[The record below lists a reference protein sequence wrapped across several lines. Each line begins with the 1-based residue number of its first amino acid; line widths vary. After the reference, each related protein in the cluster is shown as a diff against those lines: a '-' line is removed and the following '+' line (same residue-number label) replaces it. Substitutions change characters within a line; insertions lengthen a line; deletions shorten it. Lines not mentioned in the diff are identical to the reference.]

1 MLAFDAFFVIWL
13 DDVIPLFHGCSDFDV
28 VVVDVGSAN
37 LLRYVSVPI
46 CVFIRLCISLFFS
59 VYYIMVICDYDV
71 TLVR

>member
-1 MLAFDAFFVIWL
+1 MAS
-13 DDVIPLFHGCSDFDV
+13 SDFV
-28 VVVDVGSAN
+28 VVVRMDVGSAN

>member
-1 MLAFDAFFVIWL
+1 MASFDFA
-13 DDVIPLFHGCSDFDV
+13 V
-28 VVVDVGSAN
+28 VVCVDVGSAN

-46 CVFIRLCISLFFS
+46 YVFIRLCILLFFS